1 MKVYVVQVEE
11 LLFFSELIIN
21 ISQRNKQLKLLCY
34 FQRLP
39 RANEILISLAVIH
52 NSRAAILSLHACKM
66 VSKTKLKE
74 EISKECIATHHSEGM
89 GEQANKLFFLK
100 KKKTLRNIST
110 SACSTSSNMGLQPGT
125 HQLSYNSVGH

>member
-1 MKVYVVQVEE
+1 
-11 LLFFSELIIN
+11 
-21 ISQRNKQLKLLCY
+21 
-34 FQRLP
+34 
-39 RANEILISLAVIH
+39 
-52 NSRAAILSLHACKM
+52 M

-100 KKKTLRNIST
+100 KQTLRSIST

-125 HQLSYNSVGH
+125 HQLSYNSMGH

>member
-100 KKKTLRNIST
+100 KQTLRNIST
-110 SACSTSSNMGLQPGT
+110 SACSTSSNVGLQPGT
-125 HQLSYNSVGH
+125 HQLSYNSMGH

>member
-74 EISKECIATHHSEGM
+74 EISKECIATHHSEGR
-89 GEQANKLFFLK
+89 GEQANKPFFL
-100 KKKTLRNIST
+100 KKTLRNIST
-110 SACSTSSNMGLQPGT
+110 SACSTSSNMGLHPGT
-125 HQLSYNSVGH
+125 HQLSYNSMGH